1 MSNKQ
6 PDGIYDLDRLVK
18 ESEEIYER
26 NKSPKS

>member
-1 MSNKQ
+1 MATKK

-26 NKSPKS
+26 NKGSKS